1 MLSIESIGNVAVS
14 AIVSALI
21 SGVALKYVTRYFDK
35 KLAAEEEQR
44 KKAEKHRH
52 DRAVAEAARRRAA
65 GRLFFWLHHAIV
77 KPPANG
83 ELDKAMENYNKAE
96 EAQKAL
102 EQDILASIE
111 EGRK

>member
-1 MLSIESIGNVAVS
+1 MTIDTIISVAVS
-14 AIVSALI
+14 AVVSGLI

-35 KLAAEEEQR
+35 KLEAEEAR
-44 KKAEKHRH
+44 KKEVEKQRH
-52 DRAVAEAARRRAA
+52 ARTVAEANRRRAA

-77 KPPANG
+77 KPPPNG
-83 ELDKAMENYNKAE
+83 ELEKAMESYTQAE
-96 EAQKAL
+96 DAQKAL